1 MLTHNQ
7 SAAPARPVAANR
19 SDLRWT
25 RSQLVK
31 ACAHGDVAGIAA
43 VGLTVQ
49 FLLRDGLSRGY
60 LVRNDGGVQRF
71 GNEQRAWA
79 YIEQIRARV
88 EHSTYSRAKIIKRDT
103 REI

>member
-7 SAAPARPVAANR
+7 SAAPSRPVAANR

-71 GNEQRAWA
+71 ENDKRAWA
-79 YIEQIRARV
+79 YIEQIHA
-88 EHSTYSRAKIIKRDT
+88 RAKHPAISSSRSPS
-103 REI
+103 RFAS